1 MKRILLS
8 LTAVLFLF
16 SLAYAGDEP
25 KVFTEK
31 DLKKYKSSKDDEATQ
46 KYNESVR
53 KEQET
58 AKKEQMKAEETPPV
72 LKSNTIKKY
81 SEGDKWKWGDN
92 SAELSPHFHLSPS
105 EYFFIVFDFK
115 TGGVSSAFICSFL
128 AVSCSF
134 LTDSL
139 YFCVASSSLEDL
151 YFFKS
156 FSVKT
161 FGSSPA

>member
-81 SEGDKWKWGDN
+81 SEGAKWKWGDN
-92 SAELSPHFHLSPS
+92 SAHEKYKQEQQRIQQENQRMNQELDNKARSMGLG
-105 EYFFIVFDFK
+105 
-115 TGGVSSAFICSFL
+115 T
-128 AVSCSF
+128 
-134 LTDSL
+134 
-139 YFCVASSSLEDL
+139 
-151 YFFKS
+151 
-156 FSVKT
+156 VK
-161 FGSSPA
+161 